1 MPRTGVTAMV
11 NNYIPLNA
19 QELEA
24 ARAAA
29 DRLADAANG
38 DDVHKFFIYDTQ
50 NEDPIELPAGAV
62 AVLRDLLVF
71 MSRGHGITMFPRLAE
86 VTTVEAADILN
97 VSRPYVIKL
106 LEAGEMAY
114 RMVGSHRRIPLRDV
128 FSYKDRID
136 QAREAILD
144 QMVAE
149 AENMGLYD

>member
-1 MPRTGVTAMV
+1 MV

-19 QELEA
+19 QELVAAQAAAERL
-24 ARAAA
+24 ARAT
-29 DRLADAANG
+29 NG
-38 DDVHKFFIYDTQ
+38 DDLHKFFVYDTQ
-50 NEDPIELPAGAV
+50 NEEPIELPAGAV

-86 VTTVEAADILN
+86 VTTAEAADILN

-106 LEAGEMAY
+106 LEAGEIAY

-128 FSYKDRID
+128 FSYKNRID
-136 QAREAILD
+136 QERETILD

-149 AENMGLYD
+149 AEDLGLYD

>member
-1 MPRTGVTAMV
+1 MV

>member
-1 MPRTGVTAMV
+1 MV
-11 NNYIPLNA
+11 NNYIPLTA

-38 DDVHKFFIYDTQ
+38 EEAHKFFVYDTQ
-50 NEDPIELPAGAV
+50 NEEPTELPAGAV

-86 VTTVEAADILN
+86 VTTAEAADILN

-128 FSYKDRID
+128 FSYKSRID
-136 QAREAILD
+136 REREAILD

-149 AENMGLYD
+149 AEDLGLYE